1 MPVISSDVSPRNQIC
16 DIVPILLDPIS
27 FDFAFLT
34 KVYFT
39 QIVAFGIDSTHEDI
53 ILQKKPFSVKEVIVA
68 VKIFIK
74 RRLPLD
80 KAKAQYI
87 VSIFRQLRMLSLEQK
102 GYISSETLRS
112 MENAQEFLVISTWRS
127 LEDWQKWFNSNQR
140 KELHSKVD
148 MLLDG
153 GTTYEAY
160 QYGFMS

>member
-1 MPVISSDVSPRNQIC
+1 
-16 DIVPILLDPIS
+16 
-27 FDFAFLT
+27 
-34 KVYFT
+34 
-39 QIVAFGIDSTHEDI
+39 
-53 ILQKKPFSVKEVIVA
+53 VA
-68 VKIFIK
+68 VKILIK

-80 KAKAQYI
+80 NAKAQYI
-87 VSIFRQLRMLSLEQK
+87 VAIFRQLRMLALEQE

-112 MENAQEFLVISTWRS
+112 MENLQEFLVISAWRS

>member
-1 MPVISSDVSPRNQIC
+1 M
-16 DIVPILLDPIS
+16 
-27 FDFAFLT
+27 
-34 KVYFT
+34 
-39 QIVAFGIDSTHEDI
+39 
-53 ILQKKPFSVKEVIVA
+53 A
-68 VKIFIK
+68 VKILIK

-80 KAKAQYI
+80 KNKAQYI
-87 VSIFRQLRMLSLEQK
+87 VGIFRQLHMLAIEQK

-112 MENAQEFLVISTWRS
+112 VQNPQEYLVISAWGS
-127 LEDWQKWFNSNQR
+127 LEEWEKWFNSSQR

>member
-1 MPVISSDVSPRNQIC
+1 M
-16 DIVPILLDPIS
+16 
-27 FDFAFLT
+27 
-34 KVYFT
+34 
-39 QIVAFGIDSTHEDI
+39 
-53 ILQKKPFSVKEVIVA
+53 A
-68 VKIFIK
+68 VKILIK

-87 VSIFRQLRMLSLEQK
+87 VSIFSQLRMIALEQK

-112 MENAQEFLVISTWRS
+112 MENLQEFLVIRTWRS
-127 LEDWQKWFNSNQR
+127 LEDWQKWYNINQR

-153 GTTYEAY
+153 GTTNEAY